1 MMNRLWAL
9 SGAAILSACAAT
21 AANTPAS
28 SASDVMCHADK
39 AQYAVGKTYTVE
51 LGAEVQTAS
60 GAKAMRA
67 IRPGEAVTMDF
78 RQDRLNL
85 ELDAQDKIIRAS
97 CG

>member
-1 MMNRLWAL
+1 M
-9 SGAAILSACAAT
+9 LSACAAT
-21 AANTPAS
+21 AGNTPAQP
-28 SASDVMCHADK
+28 ASDGMCHADK

-51 LGAEVQTAS
+51 LGAEVQAAS

-67 IRPGEAVTMDF
+67 IRPGQAVTMDY

-85 ELDAQDKIIRAS
+85 ELDAQDKITRAS